1 MTTSKSTQ
9 LTAPKRIV
17 IKLGGSM
24 LEGLNENFFTNF
36 KKLQAD
42 GHEIVIVHGGGPAI
56 NKALAANGVT
66 TTSINGIRVTS
77 AEAIGIVQS
86 TLVGQVNPA
95 LVHQLNK
102 SGIQAIGLSG
112 YDSQLLQC
120 TILDE
125 ATYGFVGEIQ
135 QVNTAFI
142 EVLLKNGITP
152 VISSIGCT
160 INGDPLNIN
169 ADTVASEVALAIK
182 AESLQLVTDTPGIK
196 IGGEVQGIVTFEK
209 INDWITSGDIYG
221 GMIPKVTA
229 ALDCLKAGIPSVQI
243 VGDQLSGTIILQ
255 QEVYA

>member
-36 KKLQAD
+36 KKLQSAN
-42 GHEIVIVHGGGPAI
+42 HEIVIVHGGGPAI
-56 NKALAANGVT
+56 NKALASNGIS

-95 LVHQLNK
+95 LVHQLNN

-135 QVNTAFI
+135 QVNSSLI
-142 EVLLKNGITP
+142 EMLLKQGITP
-152 VISSIGCT
+152 VISSISCT
-160 INGDPLNIN
+160 TDGDPLNIN
-169 ADTVASEVALAIK
+169 ADTVASQIALAVK

-196 IGGEVQGIVTFEK
+196 IDGEVQETVTSEK
-209 INDWITSGDIYG
+209 ITDWITSGDIYG
-221 GMIPKVTA
+221 GMIPKVIA
-229 ALDCLKAGIPSVQI
+229 ALDCLTAGIPSVQI
-243 VGDQLSGTIILQ
+243 VGDQLSGTTILQ

>member
-36 KKLQAD
+36 KKLQVS
-42 GHEIVIVHGGGPAI
+42 GREIVIVHGGGPAI
-56 NKALAANGVT
+56 NKALASNGIS

-120 TILDE
+120 ELLDE

-135 QVNTAFI
+135 QVNTSFI

-160 INGDPLNIN
+160 TDGDPLNIN

-182 AESLQLVTDTPGIK
+182 AVSLQLVTDTPGIK
-196 IGGEVQGIVTFEK
+196 IDGEVQETVTYEK
-209 INDWITSGDIYG
+209 ITEWITSGDIYG

-229 ALDCLKAGIPSVQI
+229 ALDCLTAGIPSVQI
-243 VGDQLSGTIILQ
+243 VGDQLSGTTILQ

>member
-36 KKLQAD
+36 KKLQAA
-42 GHEIVIVHGGGPAI
+42 GNEIVIVHGGGPAI
-56 NKALAANGVT
+56 NKALAANGIS

-86 TLVGQVNPA
+86 TLIGQVNPA

-112 YDSQLLQC
+112 YDSQLLEC

-135 QVNTAFI
+135 QVNTSLI
-142 EVLLKNGITP
+142 ETLLKNGITP

-160 INGDPLNIN
+160 TAGDPLNIN

-196 IGGEVQGIVTFEK
+196 IGGAVQETVTSEK
-209 INDWITSGDIYG
+209 ITDWITSGDIYG

-229 ALDCLKAGIPSVQI
+229 ALDCLTAGIPSVQI
-243 VGDQLSGTIILQ
+243 VGDQLSGTTILQ

>member
-9 LTAPKRIV
+9 LTALKRIV

-36 KKLQAD
+36 KKLQAA
-42 GHEIVIVHGGGPAI
+42 GNEIVIVHGGGPAI
-56 NKALAANGVT
+56 NKALATNGVT

-135 QVNTAFI
+135 QVNTSLI
-142 EVLLKNGITP
+142 ETLLKAWNH
-152 VISSIGCT
+152 SSHFKYW
-160 INGDPLNIN
+160 LH
-169 ADTVASEVALAIK
+169 
-182 AESLQLVTDTPGIK
+182 
-196 IGGEVQGIVTFEK
+196 
-209 INDWITSGDIYG
+209 SGRKSTEHQCGYCSKRSRFG
-221 GMIPKVTA
+221 NK
-229 ALDCLKAGIPSVQI
+229 
-243 VGDQLSGTIILQ
+243 SGKSATR
-255 QEVYA
+255 YRHTRY

>member
-1 MTTSKSTQ
+1 
-9 LTAPKRIV
+9 
-17 IKLGGSM
+17 M

-36 KKLQAD
+36 KKLQSE
-42 GHEIVIVHGGGPAI
+42 GLEIVIVHGGGPAI
-56 NKALAANGVT
+56 NKALATNGILT
-66 TTSINGIRVTS
+66 TAINGIRVTS

-86 TLVGQVNPA
+86 TLIGQVNPA

-102 SGIQAIGLSG
+102 NGIQAIGLSG

-135 QVNTAFI
+135 QVNTSLI
-142 EVLLKNGITP
+142 ETLLKKCITP

-160 INGDPLNIN
+160 ADGNPLNIN

-182 AESLQLVTDTPGIK
+182 ADSLQLVTDTPGVK
-196 IGGEVQGIVTFEK
+196 IDGEVQDIATSEK
-209 INDWITSGDIYG
+209 ITEWITSGDIYG

-229 ALDCLKAGIPSVQI
+229 ALDCLSAGIPSVEI
-243 VGDQLSGTIILQ
+243 VGDQLSGTTILQ

>member
-36 KKLQAD
+36 KKLQAT

-56 NKALAANGVT
+56 NKALASNGIS

-77 AEAIGIVQS
+77 VEAIGIVQS

-125 ATYGFVGEIQ
+125 ATYGFVGEIK
-135 QVNTAFI
+135 QVNTSLI
-142 EVLLKNGITP
+142 ETLLKHGITP

-160 INGDPLNIN
+160 TDGDPLNIN

-196 IGGEVQGIVTFEK
+196 IGGKVQESVTSTT
-209 INDWITSGDIYG
+209 ISDWINSGDIYG

-229 ALDCLKAGIPSVQI
+229 AMDCLAAGIPSVQI
-243 VGDQLSGTIILQ
+243 VGDKLCGTTILH

>member
-36 KKLQAD
+36 KKLQAAN
-42 GHEIVIVHGGGPAI
+42 HEIVIVHGGGPAI
-56 NKALAANGVT
+56 NKALASNGIS

-120 TILDE
+120 ELLDE

-135 QVNTAFI
+135 HVNTTFI

-160 INGDPLNIN
+160 TDGYPLNIN
-169 ADTVASEVALAIK
+169 ADTVASQIALAIK

-196 IGGEVQGIVTFEK
+196 ISEEVQETVTSEK
-209 INDWITSGDIYG
+209 ITDWITSGDIYG

-229 ALDCLKAGIPSVQI
+229 ALDCLTAGIPSVQI

>member
-36 KKLQAD
+36 KKLQVS

-56 NKALAANGVT
+56 NKALASNGIS

-102 SGIQAIGLSG
+102 NEIQAIGLSG

-120 TILDE
+120 ELLDE

-135 QVNTAFI
+135 QVNTSFI

-160 INGDPLNIN
+160 TDGDPLNIN

-196 IGGEVQGIVTFEK
+196 IDGEVQETVTYEK
-209 INDWITSGDIYG
+209 ITEWITSGDIYG

-229 ALDCLKAGIPSVQI
+229 ALNCLTAGIPSVQI
-243 VGDQLSGTIILQ
+243 VGDQLSGTTILQ

>member
-9 LTAPKRIV
+9 LIAPKSIV

-24 LEGLNENFFTNF
+24 LDGLNENFFANF
-36 KKLQAD
+36 KKLQAT

-56 NKALAANGVT
+56 NKALANNGIS

-102 SGIQAIGLSG
+102 SGIQAIGLNG
-112 YDSQLLQC
+112 CDHQLLQC
-120 TILDE
+120 TILDKS
-125 ATYGFVGEIQ
+125 TYGFVGEVQ
-135 QVNTAFI
+135 QVNTSFI
-142 EVLLKNGITP
+142 EMLLKHGITP
-152 VISSIGCT
+152 VISSISCT
-160 INGDPLNIN
+160 ADGEPLNIN
-169 ADTVASEVALAIK
+169 ADTVASEIALAIK

-196 IGGEVQGIVTFEK
+196 IDGEIQETVTSEK
-209 INDWITSGDIYG
+209 VTDWIISGDIYG

-229 ALDCLKAGIPSVQI
+229 ALDCLTAGIPTVQI
-243 VGDQLSGTIILQ
+243 VGDQLSGTTILQ
-255 QEVYA
+255 QGVYA

>member
-9 LTAPKRIV
+9 LTALKRIV

-56 NKALAANGVT
+56 NKALATNGIST
-66 TTSINGIRVTS
+66 TAINGIRVTS
-77 AEAIGIVQS
+77 AEAIGIVQT

-120 TILDE
+120 NILDQ

-135 QVNTAFI
+135 QVNTSLI
-142 EVLLKNGITP
+142 ETLLKDGITP

-160 INGDPLNIN
+160 SNGDPLNIN
-169 ADTVASEVALAIK
+169 ADTVASKVALAIK

-196 IGGEVQGIVTFEK
+196 IGGEVQGNVTSEN
-209 INDWITSGDIYG
+209 IADWITSGDIYG

-229 ALDCLKAGIPSVQI
+229 ALDCLKAGIPSVII
-243 VGDQLSGTIILQ
+243 VGDQLTGTTILQ

>member
-9 LTAPKRIV
+9 PTALKRIV

-24 LEGLNENFFTNF
+24 LEGLNEDFFTNF
-36 KKLQAD
+36 KKLQAE
-42 GHEIVIVHGGGPAI
+42 GNEIIIVHGGGPAI
-56 NKALAANGVT
+56 NKALANNRIS

-102 SGIQAIGLSG
+102 SGIQAVGLSG

-120 TILDE
+120 TLLDG

-135 QVNTAFI
+135 QVNTSFI
-142 EVLLKNGITP
+142 EVLLKNDITP

-160 INGDPLNIN
+160 ADGNPLNIN
-169 ADTVASEVALAIK
+169 ADTVASEIALAIK
-182 AESLQLVTDTPGIK
+182 AESLQLVTDTPGVK
-196 IGGEVQGIVTFEK
+196 IDGEVQEIATSKK
-209 INDWITSGDIYG
+209 ISEWITSGDIYG

-229 ALDCLKAGIPSVQI
+229 ALECLTAGIPSVQI
-243 VGDQLSGTIILQ
+243 VGDKLSGTTILH

>member
-135 QVNTAFI
+135 QVNTSFI
-142 EVLLKNGITP
+142 ETLLSHGITP

-160 INGDPLNIN
+160 FNGDPLNIN

-182 AESLQLVTDTPGIK
+182 AASLQLVTDTPGIK
-196 IGGEVQGIVTFEK
+196 IGGEVQEIITIGK

-229 ALDCLKAGIPSVQI
+229 ALNCLTAGIPSVQI

>member
-1 MTTSKSTQ
+1 M
-9 LTAPKRIV
+9 
-17 IKLGGSM
+17 
-24 LEGLNENFFTNF
+24 
-36 KKLQAD
+36 
-42 GHEIVIVHGGGPAI
+42 
-56 NKALAANGVT
+56 
-66 TTSINGIRVTS
+66 TS

-120 TILDE
+120 ELLDE

-135 QVNTAFI
+135 QVNTSFI

-160 INGDPLNIN
+160 TDGDPLNIN

-182 AESLQLVTDTPGIK
+182 AVSLQLVTDTPGIK
-196 IGGEVQGIVTFEK
+196 IDGEVQETVTSDK
-209 INDWITSGDIYG
+209 ITEWITSGDIYG

-229 ALDCLKAGIPSVQI
+229 ALDCLTAGIPSVQI
-243 VGDQLSGTIILQ
+243 VGDQLSGTTILQ

>member
-24 LEGLNENFFTNF
+24 LEGLNDNFFINF
-36 KKLQAD
+36 KKLQLE
-42 GHEIVIVHGGGPAI
+42 GNEFVIVHGGGPAI
-56 NKALAANGVT
+56 NKALANNKIS

-102 SGIQAIGLSG
+102 SGIQAVGLSG

-135 QVNTAFI
+135 QVNTSFI
-142 EVLLKNGITP
+142 ETLLKKGITP

-160 INGDPLNIN
+160 ADGDPLNIN

-182 AESLQLVTDTPGIK
+182 ADSLQLVTDTPGVK
-196 IGGEVQGIVTFEK
+196 IDGEVQEIATSEK
-209 INDWITSGDIYG
+209 ITEWITSGDIYG

-229 ALDCLKAGIPSVQI
+229 ALDCLSAGIPSVEI
-243 VGDQLSGTIILQ
+243 VGDQLSGTTILQ
-255 QEVYA
+255 QEVYS

>member
-36 KKLQAD
+36 KKLQSE
-42 GHEIVIVHGGGPAI
+42 GLEIVIVHGGGPAI
-56 NKALAANGVT
+56 NKALATNGILT
-66 TTSINGIRVTS
+66 TAINGIRVTS

-86 TLVGQVNPA
+86 TLIGQVNPA

-102 SGIQAIGLSG
+102 NGIQAIGLSG

-135 QVNTAFI
+135 QVNTSLI
-142 EVLLKNGITP
+142 ETLLKKCITP

-160 INGDPLNIN
+160 ADGNPLNIN

-182 AESLQLVTDTPGIK
+182 ADSLQLVTDTPGVK
-196 IGGEVQGIVTFEK
+196 IDGEVQDIATSEK
-209 INDWITSGDIYG
+209 ITEWITSGDIYG

-229 ALDCLKAGIPSVQI
+229 ALDCLSAGIPSVEI
-243 VGDQLSGTIILQ
+243 VGDQLSGTTILQ

>member
-9 LTAPKRIV
+9 PTALKRIV

-24 LEGLNENFFTNF
+24 LEGLNENFFSNF
-36 KKLQAD
+36 KKLQAS

-56 NKALAANGVT
+56 NAALAANGVT
-66 TTSINGIRVTS
+66 TTAINGIRVTS

-86 TLVGQVNPA
+86 TLIGQVNPA

-102 SGIQAIGLSG
+102 NGIQAIGLSG
-112 YDSQLLQC
+112 YDNQLLEC

-125 ATYGFVGEIQ
+125 ATYGFVGDIK
-135 QVNTAFI
+135 QVNTSLI
-142 EVLLKNGITP
+142 ETLLQHGITP

-160 INGDPLNIN
+160 IEGNPLNIN

-196 IGGEVQGIVTFEK
+196 IGGEVQGTVTSEK
-209 INDWITSGDIYG
+209 ISHWISSGDIYG

-229 ALDCLKAGIPSVQI
+229 ALDCLTAGIPSVEI
-243 VGDQLSGTIILQ
+243 VGDQLSGTTILQ
-255 QEVYA
+255 QEVYV

>member
-1 MTTSKSTQ
+1 
-9 LTAPKRIV
+9 
-17 IKLGGSM
+17 M
-24 LEGLNENFFTNF
+24 LEGLNQNFFTNF
-36 KKLQAD
+36 KKLQAS
-42 GHEIVIVHGGGPAI
+42 GHELVVVHGGGPAI
-56 NKALAANGVT
+56 NKALASNGIT

-112 YDSQLLQC
+112 YDSQLFEC

-125 ATYGFVGEIQ
+125 VTYGFVGEIQ
-135 QVNTAFI
+135 QVNTSLI
-142 EVLLKNGITP
+142 ESLLKHGITP

-160 INGDPLNIN
+160 TDGEPLNIN
-169 ADTVASEVALAIK
+169 ADIVASEVALAIN

-196 IGGEVQGIVTFEK
+196 IDGKVQETVTAEK
-209 INDWITSGDIYG
+209 ITDWIISGDIYG

-229 ALDCLKAGIPSVQI
+229 ALDCLTSGIPSVQI
-243 VGDQLSGTIILQ
+243 VGDQLSGTTILQ
-255 QEVYA
+255 QEEYV